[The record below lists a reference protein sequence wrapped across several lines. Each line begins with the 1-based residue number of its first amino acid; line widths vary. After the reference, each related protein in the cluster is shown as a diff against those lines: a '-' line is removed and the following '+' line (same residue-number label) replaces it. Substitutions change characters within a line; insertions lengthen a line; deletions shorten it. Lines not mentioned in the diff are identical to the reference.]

1 MTTPATDNRRIFDL
15 EHPRIEGMPVFAA
28 HRPGYNYVLYRRHG
42 DTYDRT
48 KTGVRSSASGMLICM
63 EHSGTHIDA
72 ICHQAENLTLCGG
85 IPVNAQ
91 TETMK
96 GFTEHAVEK
105 ILPIVR
111 PGVLLD
117 AAGAKGVE
125 TLPPGYALTAA
136 ELQECAKKQGT
147 EIRAGEVVLVRT
159 GNSRNWHDPEQFLAG
174 PGMHASAAEWL
185 AGLGVFAVGADN
197 MAFDVVGLWDEKFE
211 CHLPCH
217 LILLVRHGIY
227 IIENL
232 NLEELAAAKEYRFEF
247 VCTPL
252 KFVGATGSPVRP
264 LAIVNHAPK

>member
-1 MTTPATDNRRIFDL
+1 MQSTDSSRRIFDL
-15 EHPRIEGMPVFAA
+15 EQPRLEGMPLFAA
-28 HRPGYNYVLYRRHG
+28 HRPGYNYFLYRRHG
-42 DTYDRT
+42 DTYDRA
-48 KTGVRSSASGMLICM
+48 KTGVRSSASGMIVCM

-72 ICHQAENLTLCGG
+72 LCHQAENLVLCGG

-105 ILPIVR
+105 IAPIVR

-125 TLPPGYALTAA
+125 TLPAGYALTAA
-136 ELQECAKKQGT
+136 DLQECAKKQGT

-159 GNSRNWHDPEQFLAG
+159 GNARDWSDPEKFLAG
-174 PGMHASAAEWL
+174 PGVNSDASVWL
-185 AGLGVFAVGADN
+185 AKQGVFAVGADN
-197 MAFDVVGLWDEKFE
+197 MAWDVIGLWDEEFQ
-211 CHLPCH
+211 CHLPGH
-217 LILLVRHGIY
+217 LVLLVRHGIY

-232 NLEELAAAKEYRFEF
+232 VLEELAAARAYEFEF

-264 LAIVNHAPK
+264 LAIVNNAPD